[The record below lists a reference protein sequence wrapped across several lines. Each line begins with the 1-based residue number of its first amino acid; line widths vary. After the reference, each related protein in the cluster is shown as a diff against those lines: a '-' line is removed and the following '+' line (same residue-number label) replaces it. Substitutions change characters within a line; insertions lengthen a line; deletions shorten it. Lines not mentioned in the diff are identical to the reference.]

1 MLNKMFRICL
11 DIKSKF
17 NDIVNE
23 YDLTFTQWQ
32 VLKAI
37 NMSEEKELNINEII
51 FELNSDKATISQVI
65 KNLEKKE
72 MVNIKQDELD
82 KRKKN
87 ISLTNKMINNCL
99 ELKKIEEEFLKD
111 IFKNLTDKEKK
122 EFERILNK
130 LEGEK

>member
-65 KNLEKKE
+65 KNLEKKG

-111 IFKNLTDKEKK
+111 IFKNLTDKEKI